1 MLRCHS
7 GAQFALPTRVRPCV
21 RLWQL
26 VRDAEKQRRE
36 ASSKAALGLKPT
48 ASLDK
53 LDGAA
58 STDEPMQVGFGF
70 GLGLGWV

>member
-1 MLRCHS
+1 MR
-7 GAQFALPTRVRPCV
+7 ACV

-58 STDEPMQVGFGF
+58 STDEPMQVWVWF
-70 GLGLGWV
+70 GLALRSVYTRSTGL

>member
-1 MLRCHS
+1 
-7 GAQFALPTRVRPCV
+7 V

-58 STDEPMQVGFGF
+58 STDEPMQVWVWVWVW
-70 GLGLGWV
+70 LGWV